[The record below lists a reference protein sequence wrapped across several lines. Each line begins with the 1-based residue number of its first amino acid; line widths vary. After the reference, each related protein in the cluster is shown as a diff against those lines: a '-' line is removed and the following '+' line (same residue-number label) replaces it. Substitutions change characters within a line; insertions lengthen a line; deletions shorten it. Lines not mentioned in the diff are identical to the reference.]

1 MTSPEEHADQIRT
14 LATDLR
20 TLGQRALDEAETDM
34 PTAEASL
41 IQVFDLFTAAREAG
55 VLP

>member
-1 MTSPEEHADQIRT
+1 MTAPDEHADQIRT

-20 TLGQRALDEAETDM
+20 TLGQRALDETETDIA
-34 PTAEASL
+34 TAEASL
-41 IQVFDLFTAAREAG
+41 IQVFDLFTDARAAG